1 LQPGWHKCFTSAAK
15 AGQETGLRHCHI
27 EPARDNGELSCRCPL
42 ADATI
47 DDGSRLRPG
56 PLAPTR
62 MLSVPLSRSSN
73 CQVRRLPLLL
83 VTALLPASLA
93 LAVLEAD
100 NEPRNLVRGGN
111 FEREAVSLR
120 LPSVSPFPLVAGGWG
135 SRAAQARH
143 VTSTSHDPYRGNRA
157 LQIISPAATPAYVIQ
172 DVPVASRGF
181 VFEIAVRLVR
191 GEQSIAFLSTWNRM
205 DPAAAAGLRIDLH
218 ANGLRIHGDRGDWH
232 IDTSIST
239 DAWHHVLLASD
250 PRSDQLTVTVDGTL
264 LASLPAVP
272 ASAPQTLVIGG
283 NPTRGVSRARYDEVR
298 LLRMAELELAALRR
312 SALRNVPEPQLDYV
326 MKRLDDAAWALSS
339 GADSFAAPEL
349 RAAVRTVAR
358 LGSDDENTGLRAL
371 IAATE
376 GLIELVSAP

>member
-1 LQPGWHKCFTSAAK
+1 
-15 AGQETGLRHCHI
+15 
-27 EPARDNGELSCRCPL
+27 
-42 ADATI
+42 
-47 DDGSRLRPG
+47 
-56 PLAPTR
+56 
-62 MLSVPLSRSSN
+62 MPLSRSSN
-73 CQVRRLPLLL
+73 RQVRRLPLLV

-120 LPSVSPFPLVAGGWG
+120 LPSVNPFPLVAGGWG
-135 SRAAQARH
+135 SRAVEARH
-143 VTSTSHDPYRGNRA
+143 VTSTSRDPYRGNRA

-191 GEQSIAFLSTWNRM
+191 GEQSIAFLSAWDRM

-218 ANGLRIHGDRGDWH
+218 ANGLRIRGDRGDWH
-232 IDTSIST
+232 VDTSIST